1 MLKIK
6 TKFKQNN
13 GFTLLELMVVIT
25 IIGLLVAIIAPN
37 ILSSQDKAMKQKAIA
52 DISNLEQALDLYRL
66 DNYRYPT
73 TEQGLIALVEKPTV
87 EPIPKN
93 YNDAGYIRRLPQ
105 DPWGNDYV
113 YELKGGNK
121 VRIISLGADG
131 KIGGTDNNADIE
143 LK

>member
-6 TKFKQNN
+6 TKLKQNH

-37 ILSSQDKAMKQKAIA
+37 ILSSQDKAMKQKALA

-73 TEQGLIALVEKPTV
+73 TEQGLMALVEKPTV

-93 YNDAGYIRRLPQ
+93 YNDVGYIRRLPK
-105 DPWGNDYV
+105 DPWGNPYV